1 MSFVRGRKNTV
12 VSIKW
17 SPENSASSL
26 FDEVDCWFFDSLSM
40 RYHVHSLGKNSS
52 SFASVYWN
60 RIERK
65 KNSFFSLSLSRIG
78 SYYLIISFAFSLSL
92 FRSFTRLTDRLNIS
106 HVINLYNHPTNRFN
120 EKNYIQ
126 CEKYVFVI
134 LKKMANQHQLLYDVV
149 LNVSDDVLFIYFCL
163 YIWPPTRV
171 YV

>member
-1 MSFVRGRKNTV
+1 
-12 VSIKW
+12 
-17 SPENSASSL
+17 
-26 FDEVDCWFFDSLSM
+26 M

-149 LNVSDDVLFIYFCL
+149 LNVSDDVLFIYFFCIYDHRQGYMFSL
-163 YIWPPTRV
+163 HYIEMRGFIGFTPDVFVVLSIIKITCRQHRLPSG
-171 YV
+171 